1 MKQLISILIL
11 AIVTLSVYILSLH
24 SSISTGSLVSATW
37 GLIFIGLSVIS
48 VLIWLGIF
56 VYSDSKNKLP
66 WLFIIALFPVVGV
79 FLYLIFGNNFRGTI
93 RYKRRLKQ
101 LGDNYFVPVYEHDLN
116 EKKTEMSDLSQNLI
130 HLNKMTCQ
138 NEVSFKSKTH
148 ILTNGEQKFPVLLN
162 AIKEAKDFIFI
173 EYYIFNSDQIGMMV
187 IDALIERAKAGV
199 DVFLLYDAMGSSRK
213 IKKPALKKM
222 KEAGIQ
228 IAGFD
233 PVRIP
238 FLSNKINHRN
248 HRKMLVVD
256 GKVVITGGINIGD
269 EYIHRSKKYG
279 FWRDTSILVEG
290 EAVRDFSVLF
300 AGDWFFATGNRLE
313 DERFYK
319 SFKTKED
326 GGVQVVDSGP
336 HSPMASVKESIFRMI
351 MGAQKSVYIITP
363 YLIPDFDLLSA
374 LRNAALSG
382 VDVRIMVPGR
392 ADKQVVYWAT
402 ESYFETLLEAGVR
415 IYRYNGV
422 FCHSKVIVVDE
433 EIGSVGTTNMDI
445 RSFYLNFEVNVMLYH
460 TKSIQALLNDF
471 NIDFSRGTEV
481 IYEEWKTRPVLKRFA
496 QSLAQLFSP
505 IM

>member
-1 MKQLISILIL
+1 MKQLVMVLIL
-11 AIVTLSVYILSLH
+11 AIVTLVVYIFSLY
-24 SSISTGSLVSATW
+24 SSISTGNLISATW

-66 WLFIIALFPVVGV
+66 WLFIIALFPIVGV
-79 FLYLIFGNNFRGTI
+79 VLYLIFGNNFRGTI
-93 RYKRRLKQ
+93 RYKRRVKQ
-101 LGDNYFVPVYEHDLN
+101 LGDNYFVPMNNHDIEN
-116 EKKTEMSDLSQNLI
+116 KKTELNDLSNNLI
-130 HLNKMTCQ
+130 YLNKITCQ
-138 NEVSFKSKTH
+138 NDVSFKSKTQ

-162 AIKEAKDFIFI
+162 AIKDAQEFIFI

-187 IDALIERAKAGV
+187 IEALIERAQAGV
-199 DVFLLYDAMGSSRK
+199 DVFLLYDALGSRK
-213 IKKPALKKM
+213 IKKSAITKM
-222 KEAGIQ
+222 KEVGIQ

-233 PVRIP
+233 PVWIP

-256 GKVVITGGINIGD
+256 GKVAITGGINIGD
-269 EYIHRSKKYG
+269 EYIHRSKKFG
-279 FWRDTSILVEG
+279 FWRDTSILLEG
-290 EAVRDFSVLF
+290 EVVRDFAVLF

-313 DERFYK
+313 NDKYYVSYK
-319 SFKTKED
+319 SEED
-326 GGVQVVDSGP
+326 GGVQMVDSGP
-336 HSPMASVKESIFRMI
+336 HSPVSSVKESIFRMI
-351 MGAQKSVYIITP
+351 MGAKKSVYIITP

-374 LRNAALSG
+374 LSNAALSG

-392 ADKQVVYWAT
+392 ADKKIVYWAT
-402 ESYFETLLEAGVR
+402 QSYFEQLLKAGVR
-415 IYRYNGV
+415 IYTYDNV

-433 EIGSVGTTNMDI
+433 NIGSVGTTNMDI

-460 TKSIQALLNDF
+460 TKSVQTLLNDF

-481 IYEEWKTRPVLKRFA
+481 IYEDWKNRSLKVRFA